1 MVNRIRPTGL
11 FLTFLRTY
19 LVSLKD
25 TIVHESLKL
34 FSLNGFLST
43 SIQDILSAANTSK
56 GGFYNHFSSKEDLF
70 YQVLDEA
77 RRIWRDRN
85 LQGLDEINQPLD
97 KIIRLLENY
106 KDRYLLDAENFPGGC
121 IFIMFA
127 VELGDSRPHLSRE
140 VQKGFTGLKAM
151 LKRIL
156 ENGQSAATEYNGL
169 NSNSI
174 TEIIFNGMLG
184 ASVNYSVDKSYE
196 ALNESINALIDY
208 LAKLRN

>member
-1 MVNRIRPTGL
+1 VN
-11 FLTFLRTY
+11 
-19 LVSLKD
+19 LKD
-25 TIVHESLKL
+25 TIVHESLRL

-77 RRIWRDRN
+77 RKIWRQKN
-85 LQGLDEINQPLD
+85 LLGIDKINEPID
-97 KIIRLLENY
+97 KIIKLLENY

-151 LKRIL
+151 LKRL
-156 ENGQSAATEYNGL
+156 LDNGQSSATVYNCI
-169 NSNSI
+169 NTDKI

-184 ASVNYSVDKSYE
+184 ASLTYSVDKSYE
-196 ALNESINALIDY
+196 ALDKSINSLIDY
-208 LAKLRN
+208 LDQLKN

>member
-1 MVNRIRPTGL
+1 MN
-11 FLTFLRTY
+11 
-19 LVSLKD
+19 LKD
-25 TIVHESLKL
+25 TIVHESLRL

-77 RRIWRDRN
+77 RKIWRQKN
-85 LQGLDEINQPLD
+85 LSGIDEISEPID
-97 KIIRLLENY
+97 KIIKLLENY

-151 LKRIL
+151 LKRL
-156 ENGQSAATEYNGL
+156 LDNGQSSATVYNGI
-169 NSNSI
+169 NTDKI

-184 ASVNYSVDKSYE
+184 ASLTYSVDKSYE
-196 ALNESINALIDY
+196 ALDKSINSLIDY
-208 LAKLRN
+208 LDQLKN